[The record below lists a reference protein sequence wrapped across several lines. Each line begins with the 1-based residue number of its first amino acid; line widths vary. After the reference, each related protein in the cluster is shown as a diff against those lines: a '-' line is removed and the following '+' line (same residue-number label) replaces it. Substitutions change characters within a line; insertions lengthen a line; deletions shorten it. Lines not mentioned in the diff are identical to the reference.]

1 MAGPFTGNTTTGSL
15 SDSLP
20 YMIAG
25 ARIIREYDGTYQRTC
40 DWTNLKEGTGL
51 DWNEIALSQLS
62 AQSITE
68 STILDNPQQIQD
80 TLFQIEPLMTG
91 IMLRITDRTYR
102 RIANVVESKA
112 GQLAGNAMVRRKDQD
127 YLAMFSTFTTGASP
141 GTGNPLTFGNIS
153 AAVNRIQSNTTE
165 PGMSPI
171 NTVLH
176 GFQIYDLQNEIV
188 TGIGTYTIPEG
199 MTEEVYRQGWK
210 GTVAGSEVF
219 VDGNITITST
229 PDALGATHA
238 RDAVVGVQGASP
250 RTEKRRRPDYG
261 GGADEIFMYDEYAL
275 GERSAGNWA
284 YLIQSDATAPTS

>member
-1 MAGPFTGNTTTGSL
+1 MAIATGPTTTGSL

-20 YMIAG
+20 SMIAG
-25 ARIIREYDGTYQRTC
+25 ARIVREYDGTYQRTC

-51 DWNEIALSQLS
+51 DWNEISLAQLS
-62 AQSITE
+62 AQTITE

-112 GQLAGNAMVRRKDQD
+112 GSLAGNAMVRRKDQD
-127 YLAMFSTFTTGASP
+127 YLAMFPTFGTGASP
-141 GTGNPLTFGNIS
+141 GTGNPLGFGNIS
-153 AAVNRIQSNTTE
+153 AAVNRIQSNVTE

-171 NTVLH
+171 NAVLH

-188 TGIGTYTIPEG
+188 TGIGTYTIPTG
-199 MTEEVYRQGWK
+199 MTEEVYRRGWK
-210 GTVAGSEVF
+210 GTVADAQVF
-219 VDGNITITST
+219 TDGNITIDST
-229 PDALGATHA
+229 PDASGAVHA

-250 RTEKRRRPDYG
+250 RTETRRRPDYG
-261 GGADEIFMYDEYAL
+261 GGADETFMYDEYAL

-284 YLIQSDATAPTS
+284 YVMKSDATSPTN